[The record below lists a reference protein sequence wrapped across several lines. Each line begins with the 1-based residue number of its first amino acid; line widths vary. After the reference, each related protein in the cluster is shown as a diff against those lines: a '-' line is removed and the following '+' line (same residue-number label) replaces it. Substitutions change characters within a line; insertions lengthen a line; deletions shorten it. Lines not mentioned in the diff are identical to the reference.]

1 VLRTVA
7 HAPALAAHELIAFL
21 ARRAVAGVEA
31 VDDGTYRRSL
41 ALRHGAGILALTPH
55 GDHVDCELQLDDP
68 RDEAE
73 ALAAARRTLRV
84 DADPAA
90 IAARL
95 GADRL
100 IGPSVTAAP
109 GRRIPGHH
117 DPAELAVRAVLGQ
130 QVSVEAAATLAAR
143 LVAAH
148 GEPLARPSGRV
159 THLFPTTLAT
169 LRPEEL
175 PMPRA
180 RGRALVAIAAAPAQD
195 RAGLLAVAGVGPW
208 TASYVALRA
217 LGDDDAFLPTD
228 LGVRRGLEALGEDG
242 GAKAAAA
249 TAEAWHPFRAFAM
262 AHLWAAA
269 EAARAGAPATRPPS
283 RSSPRARA
291 SGRAARRR

>member
-1 VLRTVA
+1 VSFVRLP
-7 HAPALAAHELIAFL
+7 HHPALAAHELIAFL

-31 VDDGTYRRSL
+31 VQDGTYRRSL
-41 ALRHGAGILALTPH
+41 RLRHGAAILALTPH
-55 GDHVDCELQLDDP
+55 RDHVHCELRLDDP

-73 ALAAARRTLRV
+73 ALAAARRSLRL
-84 DADPAA
+84 DAEPDA

-95 GADRL
+95 GADPV
-100 IGPSVTAAP
+100 IGPSVRAAP

-148 GEPLARPSGRV
+148 GERLARPSGGV

-169 LRPEEL
+169 LRPEDL

-180 RGRALVAIAAAPAQD
+180 RGRALVAIADAPAKD
-195 RAGLLAVAGVGPW
+195 PAGLFAVAGVGPW

-217 LGDDDAFLPTD
+217 FADDDAFLPTD
-228 LGVRRGLEALGEDG
+228 LGVRRGLEALGQDPRE
-242 GAKAAAA
+242 ALSI
-249 TAEAWHPFRAFAM
+249 AEAWRPYRAFAM
-262 AHLWAAA
+262 AHVWAAA
-269 EAARAGAPATRPPS
+269 GAATPPRSRP
-283 RSSPRARA
+283 SPRARGSA
-291 SGRAARRR
+291 RAGRRR